1 MVFIWR
7 YWKEKVE
14 QARPSLVLPMYQT
27 QISKNMNAVA
37 QIMEPIATDT
47 KRRNW
52 VLGIS
57 TVGAIAG
64 HLVSLYQQNVLNQ
77 PKPSVLGAIADKA
90 EETLEDAGIETPDIV
105 VNLVNYAFTAWLAR
119 MGGKK
124 RAKDHPILPIAMGVK
139 TVADATVAMEMARRD
154 WDENKKIGT
163 YSQVAAIAAL
173 ASAAVALPEMW
184 KGIQR
189 VFKK

>member
-64 HLVSLYQQNVLNQ
+64 HLVSLYQQNVLSQ
-77 PKPSVLGAIADKA
+77 SKPSV
-90 EETLEDAGIETPDIV
+90 
-105 VNLVNYAFTAWLAR
+105 VNYALTAWLAR

-184 KGIQR
+184 KGIQQ